1 MACQRRSGINHEPD
15 WSSPEH
21 GDTPRT
27 HYRRIGEW
35 IAKRSA
41 RIDMGLNA
49 FCRLSRP
56 HHRRTATEDQRYEE
70 ASQHCSDYGCAR
82 VCRAR
87 FGTAY
92 GSGPDCE
99 RRRRAGCYSSRW
111 VRPLVSLKNLNEGSA
126 VLPGAAPYPQRLALV
141 RLLEVMALLD
151 EAGCDP
157 TCGGLMLSTPRPQTR
172 SSAP

>member
-1 MACQRRSGINHEPD
+1 MACQRRSGINHEPH
-15 WSSPEH
+15 WSSPEQ
-21 GDTPRT
+21 GDTPCT

-56 HHRRTATEDQRYEE
+56 QHRRTATEDQRYEE

-87 FGTAY
+87 FGTVY

-99 RRRRAGCYSSRW
+99 HRRRSGCYSSRW

-157 TCGGLMLSTPRPQTR
+157 TCGELMLSPPRPQTR

>member
-1 MACQRRSGINHEPD
+1 MACQRRSGINHEPH
-15 WSSPEH
+15 WSSPEQ
-21 GDTPRT
+21 GDTPCT

-35 IAKRSA
+35 IAKRSG

-99 RRRRAGCYSSRW
+99 HRRRAGCYSSRW
-111 VRPLVSLKNLNEGSA
+111 VRPLFSA
-126 VLPGAAPYPQRLALV
+126 QKSERGLCCSAR
-141 RLLEVMALLD
+141 
-151 EAGCDP
+151 
-157 TCGGLMLSTPRPQTR
+157 CGPLSSTFGFSPSGYSKSWPFSTKPAVTRPVAN
-172 SSAP
+172 SC